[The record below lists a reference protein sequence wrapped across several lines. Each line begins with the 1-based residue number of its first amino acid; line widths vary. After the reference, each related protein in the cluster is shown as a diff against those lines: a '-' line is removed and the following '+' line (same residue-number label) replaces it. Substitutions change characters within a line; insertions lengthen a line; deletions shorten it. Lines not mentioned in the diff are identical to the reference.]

1 MLVDL
6 ILLRSL
12 LAVADAG
19 TITDAARSIHVSQSA
34 LSRRLQQLEADLGAI
49 LIVRGRHGVELTDV
63 GRLTVEQGR
72 TIVDRYDQLRRDI
85 VGTLGLQR
93 GEVRVGG
100 GATVTSFLLPAAIA
114 EFQSRHPGHP
124 VSREGSR
131 EPRDRRRRQCRT
143 PRSRRRHPA
152 RSAPDLDLTE
162 LIRDEIVLVARSD
175 HPLVGKRASVRDL
188 DGKTLVGFEQG
199 TAIRQIID
207 RALFA
212 AGARVD
218 VVMELR
224 SIPSTLKMVATT
236 GNLAFVSRLSLTPES
251 GIVAIPVRGLSIS
264 RALGL
269 ASRHGSPLPAAAAG
283 FSTVLREVCAQMGS
297 RADTPSGIL

>member
-1 MLVDL
+1 MLMDL

-19 TITDAARSIHVSQSA
+19 TITDAAESIHVSQSA
-34 LSRRLQQLEADLGAI
+34 LSRRLQQLEADLGAT
-49 LIVRGRHGVELTDV
+49 LIVRGRRGVELTDV

-85 VGTLGLQR
+85 VGTLGLER

-114 EFQSRHPGHP
+114 EFQSEHPGVLFHVKEAGSHEIAADVSAGRLDLGVVTLP
-124 VSREGSR
+124 VSASE
-131 EPRDRRRRQCRT
+131 
-143 PRSRRRHPA
+143 
-152 RSAPDLDLTE
+152 LDLTD

-175 HPLVGKRASVRDL
+175 HPLAGKRVSVRDL
-188 DGKTLVGFEQG
+188 AGKTLVGFEQG

-207 RALFA
+207 RSLFA

-224 SIPSTLKMVATT
+224 SIPSILKMVATT
-236 GNLAFVSRLSLTPES
+236 GSLAFVSRLSLTRES
-251 GIVAIPVRGLSIS
+251 GVVPVPVRGLSIS

-269 ASRHGSPLPAAAAG
+269 ASRHGSSLPAAAAA
-283 FSTVLREVCAQMGS
+283 FSTVLRAVCAQIS
-297 RADTPSGIL
+297 S